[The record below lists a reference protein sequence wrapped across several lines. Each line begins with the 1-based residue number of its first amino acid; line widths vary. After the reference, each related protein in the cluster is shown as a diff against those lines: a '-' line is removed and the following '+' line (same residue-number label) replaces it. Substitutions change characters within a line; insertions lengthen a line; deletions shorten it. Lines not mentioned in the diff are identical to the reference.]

1 MILELRELNVRLF
14 RTWIRALGSDVLECR
29 VRGSSYALLP
39 FCVVAS
45 WSYLE
50 LVSLEQKIPPIQ
62 DLLAFI
68 EEQETRLLGRT
79 YEIKGTA
86 AREFQV
92 IYGVCAQAIRYAAAF
107 AALQRAGRPREAVVL
122 ARQAIEHAATAQ
134 WAHFTEGGLEKL
146 ITTIQAT
153 HLDFY
158 GKMSSWLQNAQLVDA
173 MEAETERL
181 GQLGKGMPPV
191 VDRLRAIDQDQMLE
205 MVYKQQSQLV
215 HVTSSSTTGFV
226 HLDGDEMTLVPAPA
240 DPHGVNTT
248 YIAAMAAMFAAWL
261 VEDLI
266 VGKPGM
272 PRLDQQSDEL
282 LLPINVEKSA
292 LTAKGG

>member
-1 MILELRELNVRLF
+1 M
-14 RTWIRALGSDVLECR
+14 
-29 VRGSSYALLP
+29 
-39 FCVVAS
+39 
-45 WSYLE
+45 
-50 LVSLEQKIPPIQ
+50 SLEQRIPPVEN
-62 DLLAFI
+62 LLAFI
-68 EEQETRLLGRT
+68 EEQETRLLGRA
-79 YEIKGTA
+79 YDIKGTD

-107 AALQRAGRPREAVVL
+107 AALHRAGRPREAVVL

-134 WAHFTEGGLEKL
+134 WAHFTEGGLKKL
-146 ITTIQAT
+146 VTTIQAT

-158 GKMSSWLQNAQLVDA
+158 SQMSTWLQNEQLVDA

-181 GQLGKGMPPV
+181 GQLGK
-191 VDRLRAIDQDQMLE
+191 
-205 MVYKQQSQLV
+205 
-215 HVTSSSTTGFV
+215 
-226 HLDGDEMTLVPAPA
+226 
-240 DPHGVNTT
+240 GVNTT

-282 LLPINVEKSA
+282 LLPINVEKQVLSEN
-292 LTAKGG
+292 TAEFL